1 MEPCLSYRKDKWKDK
16 CAHILHLGKHV
27 HMNALIFGTIF
38 EKIKQYRE
46 NESALFSL
54 LSKEMLIPISVI
66 FMLPK
71 FKYM

>member
-1 MEPCLSYRKDKWKDK
+1 
-16 CAHILHLGKHV
+16 
-27 HMNALIFGTIF
+27 MNALIFGTIF